1 MVLPTVN
8 VPEIPAAGSPSP
20 ISSRSIV
27 PVPADA
33 LIAISPTAVLPPIM
47 PAISTAPEPELMV
60 KVSVPAFV
68 AFTVEVKL
76 IAPLPESVS
85 MVVLP
90 PRTTAPVR
98 VTPPGSVPAKSA
110 VSIVPFKVIVVPVIA
125 ISFISVPRSS
135 IVTLPATAFKV
146 TSVETPPA
154 VPRIGTLII
163 ILPPV
168 ELIVRSA
175 ASERSILP
183 SAPPSAKVTTPEAVV
198 KVMSAPVR
206 L

>member
-1 MVLPTVN
+1 
-8 VPEIPAAGSPSP
+8 
-20 ISSRSIV
+20 
-27 PVPADA
+27 
-33 LIAISPTAVLPPIM
+33 M

-125 ISFISVPRSS
+125 ISFISVPISS

-146 TSVETPPA
+146 TSVETPPPA

-183 SAPPSAKVTTPEAVV
+183 SAPPSAKVTTPAAVV